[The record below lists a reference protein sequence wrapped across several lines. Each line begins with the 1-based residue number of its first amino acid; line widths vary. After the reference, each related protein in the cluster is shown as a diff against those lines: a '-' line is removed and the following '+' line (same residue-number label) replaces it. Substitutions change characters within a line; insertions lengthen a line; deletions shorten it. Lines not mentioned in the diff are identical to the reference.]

1 MQLNI
6 FRKNVQL
13 MNKFSDFPCN
23 GKQVNRGTKMCQHTD
38 GQGDS
43 NIPPKTKFEGVKKLL
58 YIFFKNLIKIVPN
71 EFP

>member
-13 MNKFSDFPCN
+13 MNTFSDFP
-23 GKQVNRGTKMCQHTD
+23 KVKRGTKMCQHTD

-43 NIPPKTKFEGVKKLL
+43 NIPPKTKFEGV
-58 YIFFKNLIKIVPN
+58 
-71 EFP
+71 

>member
-23 GKQVNRGTKMCQHTD
+23 RKQVNRGTKMCQHTD

-43 NIPPKTKFEGVKKLL
+43 NIPPKTKFEGV
-58 YIFFKNLIKIVPN
+58 
-71 EFP
+71 

>member
-6 FRKNVQL
+6 FRKNVQV
-13 MNKFSDFPCN
+13 MNTFSDFPCN

-43 NIPPKTKFEGVKKLL
+43 NIPPKTKFEGV
-58 YIFFKNLIKIVPN
+58 
-71 EFP
+71 